1 MALLRVYQYKP
12 KTYED
17 ILVLLPQTLATALLV
32 VENNVGKL
40 RGDGEAVG
48 LWTVQVRTVHHAHG
62 IPAYCDARNNH
73 YPCQLKR
80 WRWSPSVCYGKG
92 LPLWTQIDSA
102 VQTTAWRSSGFE
114 TVGVLRV
121 VGHASWLRRQLK
133 RNAIDSYRRCA
144 SL

>member
-48 LWTVQVRTVHHAHG
+48 L
-62 IPAYCDARNNH
+62 
-73 YPCQLKR
+73 
-80 WRWSPSVCYGKG
+80 
-92 LPLWTQIDSA
+92 
-102 VQTTAWRSSGFE
+102 
-114 TVGVLRV
+114 
-121 VGHASWLRRQLK
+121 
-133 RNAIDSYRRCA
+133 
-144 SL
+144 